1 MVFARKLVVACVGLQ
16 AATAYHATAM
26 GGPLRVHA
34 RTLRSS
40 SVRLALDTE
49 DSKALYALGTNIGK
63 QLGDLKV
70 MDPTELESV
79 FAGMKDVILGNP
91 PEVDLQE
98 YQPKAA
104 ALFTAKQGAAAEK
117 AESAGLAFLDDAAK
131 EEGAVKTDSGL
142 IFLET
147 QAGEGTS
154 PTAADKVKVHYEGRL
169 IDGSV
174 FDSSIARGEPLEF
187 PLNGVI
193 KGWTEGLQL
202 MKPGGKAKLTIPY
215 DLAYGDGGSGPIPP
229 KATLVFDVE
238 LIAVL

>member
-1 MVFARKLVVACVGLQ
+1 MVGRKLLVSCIGLQ
-16 AATAYHATAM
+16 AATAYHATAI
-26 GGPLRVHA
+26 GGPLRVHS
-34 RTLRSS
+34 RMLRSS
-40 SVRLALDTE
+40 APRLALDTE
-49 DSKALYALGTNIGK
+49 DSKAWYALGTNIGR

-70 MDPTELESV
+70 LDAKELDSV
-79 FAGMKDVILGNP
+79 FAGMKDIVLGNP
-91 PEVDLQE
+91 PQIDLQE

-104 ALFTAKQGAAAEK
+104 ALFTAKQGSAAEK
-117 AESAGLAFLDDAAK
+117 AESTGLAFLDDAAK
-131 EEGAVKTDSGL
+131 EDGAVKTDSGL
-142 IFLET
+142 IYLET
-147 QAGEGTS
+147 QAGEGTA

-229 KATLVFDVE
+229 KATLIFDVE